1 MGDADYPNLES
12 ICRLCLKED
21 AGTVAIF
28 PLPEVKLE
36 KNSVHISIP
45 MRIMSCA
52 ALEVQSHDGLPAKI
66 CPDCRLQLE
75 KSYLFRK
82 QSQTSDSKLRKHIR
96 LLSLGKKSKVF
107 KKSTDDDDDDDELEF
122 QDSIDFI
129 KQHEDKLKAEEEAK
143 LQRFRDEMKL
153 EQEAE
158 LEKCKETMK
167 IKCRE
172 EVRREVEQVV
182 RKELEQEMQKEMKE
196 VLMPKIR
203 NECMEKARESLREEV
218 REECR
223 ENEMKNLLDDLQAF
237 LKERQGTTETAKTNE
252 TTKSR
257 RITINCQSSSVC
269 NEEPAA
275 KRPRYSN
282 NKIQLIQM
290 SDLDAKPVKVIT
302 ANQMTNHQQLNG
314 PVTTNIKTQS
324 VLNDV
329 AASADMDINV
339 HGDEEDE
346 EMDEENDCDSDN
358 FFIYDTDEGFELQ
371 KKSSSK
377 SQANDEDLI
386 LSQESAQTYDSA
398 DDNLVTLE
406 TQTPQKSLETMT
418 TISYRIADSQNGE
431 IKFLKKSTDIIE
443 NSVVNH
449 NDEDNNDQL
458 QNANIMILDY
468 PTEDGEDEEHLEL
481 IDCGEDYNNKNMK
494 PIILKTQTIKTTQP
508 IEDENNIPSTINNA
522 QHNVI
527 ASATVETTTT
537 TTTLMSKTYSVQRQ
551 TDTPKTFK
559 CNSCPM
565 VFSTNASLERHLRTH
580 RKGEETGVSFQCPE
594 CQVVVSCASALRRH
608 MYVHCEEKPF
618 ICSECGRSFVQKE
631 ILKRHMQTHT
641 GVKPYQCEHCDRSFA
656 QRINLKQHINRHHTE
671 EPQIQ
676 QYSCHLCPKRFNHA
690 SGLSRHLASHSG
702 VAFQC
707 SECDRTFGDRSSIK
721 RHIANKHGGLKEPK
735 LEKS

>member
-1 MGDADYPNLES
+1 MGDIDYPNLES

-21 AGTVAIF
+21 AGIVSIF

-45 MRIMSCA
+45 MRIMSCV

-66 CPDCRLQLE
+66 CPECRYHLE
-75 KSYLFRK
+75 KFYLFRK
-82 QSQTSDSKLRKHIR
+82 QSQASDSKLRKHIR

-107 KKSTDDDDDDDELEF
+107 KKATDDDDDDDELEF

-129 KQHEDKLKAEEEAK
+129 KDHEDKLKADEESK
-143 LQRFRDEMKL
+143 LQRLKDEMKL
-153 EQEAE
+153 EKEAE
-158 LEKCKETMK
+158 LERCKADMK

-172 EVRREVEQVV
+172 EVKKEVEQLV
-182 RKELEQEMQKEMKE
+182 RKELQQEMQKELNE
-196 VLMPKIR
+196 SIMPKIR
-203 NECMEKARESLREEV
+203 NECLQKARESLREEV

-223 ENEMKNLLDDLQAF
+223 EIEMKTLLDDLQVF
-237 LKERQGTTETAKTNE
+237 LKERQGAQTKTTTVNSQFAA
-252 TTKSR
+252 
-257 RITINCQSSSVC
+257 SS
-269 NEEPAA
+269 EEPGT
-275 KRPRYSN
+275 KRPRLSTN
-282 NKIQLIQM
+282 TSTIQLIQIGN
-290 SDLDAKPVKVIT
+290 STTKPI
-302 ANQMTNHQQLNG
+302 NIF
-314 PVTTNIKTQS
+314 TTNQQIQRQQDKMPTSVKTQS
-324 VLNDV
+324 ILNEIN
-329 AASADMDINV
+329 SDMDINV
-339 HGDEEDE
+339 NGDDNEMEDE
-346 EMDEENDCDSDN
+346 EENDCDSDN

-371 KKSSSK
+371 KKSTM
-377 SQANDEDLI
+377 SQASDGDLI
-386 LSQESAQTYDSA
+386 LSQESGQTYDSA
-398 DDNLVTLE
+398 DDNLETQGNKPPKTLE
-406 TQTPQKSLETMT
+406 PIT
-418 TISYRIADSQNGE
+418 TTSYRIEDSQNGE
-431 IKFLKKSTDIIE
+431 IKFLKKSGDDIVLSE
-443 NSVVNH
+443 NNI
-449 NDEDNNDQL
+449 DDNNVQL

-468 PTEDGEDEEHLEL
+468 PTEDGEEEEHLEL
-481 IDCGEDYNNKNMK
+481 IDCGEDYINKNMK
-494 PIILKTQTIKTTQP
+494 PIILKTQTIKTSQP
-508 IEDENNIPSTINNA
+508 IEESEISTNG
-522 QHNVI
+522 QQQFT
-527 ASATVETTTT
+527 SATVETTTT
-537 TTTLMSKTYSVQRQ
+537 TTTLMSKTYTLQRQ

-565 VFSTNASLERHLRTH
+565 VFSTNTSLERHLRTH

-656 QRINLKQHINRHHTE
+656 QRINLKQHINRHHTD

-676 QYSCHLCPKRFNHA
+676 QHSCHLCPKRFNHA

-721 RHIANKHGGLKEPK
+721 RHIANKHGGGVFKEPK
-735 LEKS
+735 LEKD